1 MSTESIHS
9 EEYVRGRIYSY
20 LKFHKYL
27 KSIAKIVCEEWEFEY
42 DTMLGV
48 ELSEDGKIVWM
59 HFEVNDIG
67 FDSDLLWDKN
77 IRETLKKDFESD

>member
-1 MSTESIHS
+1 MSTETIYS

-27 KSIAKIVCEEWEFEY
+27 KSIAKIVCEVWDFKYE
-42 DTMLGV
+42 DMLGI

-59 HFEVNDIG
+59 HFEVTDFG

-77 IRETLKKDFESD
+77 IRETLEKDFESD

>member
-1 MSTESIHS
+1 MSTDKILN

-27 KSIAKIVCEEWEFEY
+27 KSIAKIVCEVWEFKY
-42 DTMLGV
+42 QDMLGI

-59 HFEVNDIG
+59 YFEDSMDVG

-77 IRETLKKDFESD
+77 IRETLKKDFE

>member
-1 MSTESIHS
+1 MSTETIYS

-27 KSIAKIVCEEWEFEY
+27 KSIAKIVCEVWDFKYE
-42 DTMLGV
+42 DMLGI

-59 HFEVNDIG
+59 HFEVIDFG

-77 IRETLKKDFESD
+77 IRETLEKDFESD

>member
-1 MSTESIHS
+1 MSTDKILN

-20 LKFHKYL
+20 LKFNKYL
-27 KSIAKIVCEEWEFEY
+27 KSIAKIVCEVWDFKY
-42 DTMLGV
+42 QDMLGV

-59 HFEVNDIG
+59 YFEDTMDVG

-77 IRETLKKDFESD
+77 IRETLKIDFE